1 MRTVWFDRAGELTL
15 QKAAFLARQFGHSFV
30 GSEHILMAISTDAQR
45 PAGKLLVKCSV
56 TFTRL
61 AVLLERIR
69 GRGAGGVRLPQG
81 LSRGAQEIICY
92 AAESLSQEE
101 LIGPERLL
109 WAITERNSTTAA
121 LLLASCGVCTAD
133 LYTSAKE
140 TILQKSEPEKTGG
153 AMRLLEQFGVNM
165 LEQTGRVVI
174 GRNAQIDTLIE
185 VLCRKHK
192 SNPALVG
199 DPGVGKTAIV
209 EGLAQRMASGNVP
222 PQLVDKKLYS
232 LDTSLMVAG
241 TKYRG
246 EFEERMRDIL
256 SEIKRAGNIIIFVD
270 EMHMLVGAGAA
281 EGAIDAANILKP
293 ALSRSEIQM
302 IGATTPEEYRKY
314 IEKDGALE
322 RRFRK
327 ISVSEPSE
335 EETRQILRALRPGL
349 ERHHGIRISDE
360 AVEASIRLSKR
371 YLCDYYF
378 PDKALDLL
386 DEGASHGMLSL
397 GKRREQGMLE
407 EQRTMDE
414 ALRAAIS
421 QEDFE
426 KALTLQAQLRVLYD
440 KQEKENG
447 LCITCEDVA
456 YALSQRTG
464 IPVCELNDGEREGLR
479 NLEDALSAS
488 VAGQREAVSVVAQ
501 AVRRGRTGLAG
512 QNRPTAAIL
521 LTGPTGVGKTL
532 LCKTLAKEIYGSSN
546 AMIRLDMT
554 EYTERHAV
562 SRLIGAPP
570 GYIGHEAGGTLTE
583 KVRRNPYSLVLFDE
597 LDKAHPEISGI
608 LLQIMDDGIL
618 TDSTGRR
625 VDFTNTLILMTANLG
640 GEEQGKV
647 SLGFAPGA
655 ERERIMEK
663 LKTHFSPEFL
673 GRLDAVA
680 VFSPLDR
687 AALKEISGLELAKL
701 QGRAKQ
707 RGITLTWNE
716 EVCALLASRCKKAG
730 GARAIR
736 QLLQKEIE
744 APLAQCLLS
753 SSDAHEYTLI
763 AENDTIHIK
772 KSLRQS

>member
-15 QKAAFLARQFGHSFV
+15 QKAGFLARQFGHSFV
-30 GSEHILMAISTDAQR
+30 GSEHILLAISTDAQR
-45 PAGKLLVKCSV
+45 PAGNLLAKCSV

-61 AVLLERIR
+61 ASLLERIR
-69 GRGAGGVRLPQG
+69 GRGDGGVRLPQG
-81 LSRGAQEIICY
+81 LSRGAQEVICY
-92 AAESLSQEE
+92 AAENLSAEE
-101 LIGPERLL
+101 LICPERLL
-109 WAITERNSTTAA
+109 WAITERSSTTAA
-121 LLLASCGVCTAD
+121 LLLASCGVSTAE
-133 LYTSAKE
+133 LYTSAKN
-140 TILQKSEPEKTGG
+140 TIFQKSEPEKTGG

-165 LEQTGRVVI
+165 LEQTGSVVI
-174 GRNAQIDTLIE
+174 GRDAQIDTLIE

-192 SNPALVG
+192 NNPALVG

-222 PQLVDKKLYS
+222 PQLVDKKLFS

-246 EFEERMRDIL
+246 EFEERMRDII

-327 ISVSEPSE
+327 ISVGEPSE
-335 EETRQILRALRPGL
+335 EETGQILRALRPGL

-360 AVEASIRLSKR
+360 AVDAAVRLSKR
-371 YLCDYYF
+371 YLCDYFF

-397 GKRREQGMLE
+397 GKKREQGMLD

-447 LCITCEDVA
+447 LCITEEDVA

-464 IPVCELNDGEREGLR
+464 IPVCELNDREREGLR
-479 NLEDALSAS
+479 NLEAALSRT

-532 LCKTLAKEIYGSSN
+532 LCKALAKEIYGSGS

-554 EYTERHAV
+554 EYTEKHTV
-562 SRLIGAPP
+562 SRLLGAPP
-570 GYIGHEAGGTLTE
+570 GYVGHEAGGTLTE

-647 SLGFAPGA
+647 SLGFAPGGD
-655 ERERIMEK
+655 RERIMEK

-687 AALKEISGLELAKL
+687 AALEEIAGLELTKL
-701 QGRAKQ
+701 QSRALQ
-707 RGITLTWNE
+707 RGITLTWDGE
-716 EVCALLASRCKKAG
+716 ICALLAAQCAKAG

-736 QLLQKEIE
+736 QLLQQKIE
-744 APLAQCLLS
+744 APLAECLLS
-753 SSDAHEYTLI
+753 SADAEVYSI
-763 AENDTIHIK
+763 MARNDTIQIE
-772 KSLRQS
+772 KSPRQS